1 MEDQIHISLTDPNG
15 TVDSTLNAETTQE
28 KKSSQNQKNTSNDK
42 PIRRKFNHPKELWS
56 EHIVSAQNGNEAS
69 IEWLLTQVV
78 RIYRRLRNDDDIVQ
92 ELIQHFFSRV
102 LPKLD
107 PKYMPIPIIY
117 KAAKRILINI
127 HKRTIRAEL
136 KAKDNLEY
144 FTHELESSMREV
156 HMSKD
161 KIDELRKAPELIRV
175 IACCVFSPD
184 IIRMINPS
192 ITTCTV
198 NKMISEYT
206 EERYGVSQ
214 SFGTL
219 SKYW

>member
-15 TVDSTLNAETTQE
+15 TVDSILNAETTQE
-28 KKSSQNQKNTSNDK
+28 KKSSQSQKNTSNGK
-42 PIRRKFNHPKELWS
+42 PIRRKFNHSKETWS
-56 EHIVSAQNGNEAS
+56 QHIVCAQNGNEAS
-69 IEWLLTQVV
+69 LEWLLTQVV

-127 HKRTIRAEL
+127 HKRTSRAES
-136 KAKDNLEY
+136 KDKENLEY
-144 FTHELESSMREV
+144 FSHELESSMREV
-156 HMSKD
+156 QMSKD
-161 KIDELRKAPELIRV
+161 KLEELGKAPELIKV